1 MPSRQPT
8 RLPRPNQPANMPS
21 LINGKFQLP
30 ALDLKF
36 GSLTD
41 GTDIPPPL
49 PSPIEEEQSETPQ
62 PAAGDAAKSSTAANG
77 TQTSPAATKA
87 NGNKRSAE
95 NVPLPGSPT
104 SIRTGQGSIRR
115 LLSRNRLDSAF
126 ANGETAAGDAGV
138 QALKRPDSRPT
149 SRSNASVTTEKQ
161 SKRASGF
168 FRRFRSSHDA
178 TENSRPSRLSTSN
191 ENEKPPI
198 SSPRSRGPPPPMIP
212 EFKALGSKVD
222 LDGEQGSLGDDL
234 FKNIK

>member
-1 MPSRQPT
+1 
-8 RLPRPNQPANMPS
+8 MPS
-21 LINGKFQLP
+21 LISGKFQLP

-49 PSPIEEEQSETPQ
+49 PSPVEEEKPETPK
-62 PAAGDAAKSSTAANG
+62 PAAEDATKSSTAANG
-77 TQTSPAATKA
+77 AETKA

-95 NVPLPGSPT
+95 EVPLPSSPT
-104 SIRTGQGSIRR
+104 SIRTAQGSIRR
-115 LLSRNRLDSAF
+115 LLSRNRLDSAY

-149 SRSNASVTTEKQ
+149 SRSNASITTEKQ

-168 FRRFRSSHDA
+168 FRRFRNSHDA
-178 TENSRPSRLSTSN
+178 TENRPSRLSMSN
-191 ENEKPPI
+191 ENEKPGI
-198 SSPRSRGPPPPMIP
+198 SSPKSRGPPPPMIP

>member
-1 MPSRQPT
+1 
-8 RLPRPNQPANMPS
+8 MPS

-49 PSPIEEEQSETPQ
+49 PSPIEEEKPETPK
-62 PAAGDAAKSSTAANG
+62 PAAEDATKSSTATNG
-77 TQTSPAATKA
+77 TQTSPAVTRA

-95 NVPLPGSPT
+95 EVPLPSSPT

-115 LLSRNRLDSAF
+115 LLSRNRLDSAY

-168 FRRFRSSHDA
+168 FRRFRGSHDA
-178 TENSRPSRLSTSN
+178 TENRPSRLSTSN
-191 ENEKPPI
+191 ENEKPGI
-198 SSPRSRGPPPPMIP
+198 SSPKSRGPPPPMIP
-212 EFKALGSKVD
+212 EFRALGSKVD

>member
-1 MPSRQPT
+1 
-8 RLPRPNQPANMPS
+8 MPS

-36 GSLTD
+36 GSLTE

-49 PSPIEEEQSETPQ
+49 PSPIQEEQPETPQ
-62 PAAGDAAKSSTAANG
+62 PAAGGAAKSSTATNG
-77 TQTSPAATKA
+77 TQTSPAAARA
-87 NGNKRSAE
+87 NGNKQSAE
-95 NVPLPGSPT
+95 DVPLPGSPT
-104 SIRTGQGSIRR
+104 SVRTGQGSIRP
-115 LLSRNRLDSAF
+115 
-126 ANGETAAGDAGV
+126 GDAGV

-149 SRSNASVTTEKQ
+149 SRSNASIATDKH

-178 TENSRPSRLSTSN
+178 TETTRPSRLSTSN
-191 ENEKPPI
+191 ENEKPAI
-198 SSPRSRGPPPPMIP
+198 SSPRGPPPPMIP

>member
-1 MPSRQPT
+1 
-8 RLPRPNQPANMPS
+8 MPS

-36 GSLTD
+36 GSLTE

-49 PSPIEEEQSETPQ
+49 PSPIEEEKPEAPK
-62 PAAGDAAKSSTAANG
+62 PAAEDAAKSSTATNGTSPAVTNANG
-77 TQTSPAATKA
+77 T
-87 NGNKRSAE
+87 KRSAE
-95 NVPLPGSPT
+95 DVPLPSSPT

-115 LLSRNRLDSAF
+115 LLSRNRLDSAY
-126 ANGETAAGDAGV
+126 ANGDTAAGDAGV
-138 QALKRPDSRPT
+138 QALRKPDSRPT

-178 TENSRPSRLSTSN
+178 TDNTRPSRLSTSN
-191 ENEKPPI
+191 ENEKPGI
-198 SSPRSRGPPPPMIP
+198 SSPKSRGPPPPMIP

>member
-1 MPSRQPT
+1 MPSF
-8 RLPRPNQPANMPS
+8 
-21 LINGKFQLP
+21 INGKFQLP

-49 PSPIEEEQSETPQ
+49 PSPKEEEKPETPK
-62 PAAGDAAKSSTAANG
+62 PAAEDATKSSTATNG
-77 TQTSPAATKA
+77 TQTSPAVTKA

-95 NVPLPGSPT
+95 EVPLPSSPT
-104 SIRTGQGSIRR
+104 SIRTGQGSIRP
-115 LLSRNRLDSAF
+115 
-126 ANGETAAGDAGV
+126 GDAGV

-149 SRSNASVTTEKQ
+149 SRSNASVITEKQ

-168 FRRFRSSHDA
+168 FRRFRGSHDA
-178 TENSRPSRLSTSN
+178 TENRPSRLSTSN
-191 ENEKPPI
+191 ENEKPAI
-198 SSPRSRGPPPPMIP
+198 SSPRGPPPPMIP

-234 FKNIK
+234 FKNIQ

>member
-1 MPSRQPT
+1 
-8 RLPRPNQPANMPS
+8 MPS

-36 GSLTD
+36 GSLTE

-49 PSPIEEEQSETPQ
+49 PSPIEEEKSETPQ
-62 PAAGDAAKSSTAANG
+62 PAAGDAAKSSTATNG
-77 TQTSPAATKA
+77 TQTSPAVNRA
-87 NGNKRSAE
+87 NGNKQSAE
-95 NVPLPGSPT
+95 DVPLPSSPT

-115 LLSRNRLDSAF
+115 LLSRHRLDSAY

-138 QALKRPDSRPT
+138 QALKKPDSRPT

-178 TENSRPSRLSTSN
+178 TENTRPSRLSTSN
-191 ENEKPPI
+191 ENEKPPM
-198 SSPRSRGPPPPMIP
+198 SPRSRGPPPPMIP

>member
-1 MPSRQPT
+1 
-8 RLPRPNQPANMPS
+8 MPS

-36 GSLTD
+36 GSLTE

-49 PSPIEEEQSETPQ
+49 PSPIEEEKPEAPKTT
-62 PAAGDAAKSSTAANG
+62 ADDATKSTTATNG
-77 TQTSPAATKA
+77 TQTSPAVTNA
-87 NGNKRSAE
+87 NGTKRSAE
-95 NVPLPGSPT
+95 DVPLPGSPT

-115 LLSRNRLDSAF
+115 LLSRNRLDSAY
-126 ANGETAAGDAGV
+126 ANGDTAAGDAGV

-149 SRSNASVTTEKQ
+149 SRSNASVTTERQ

-178 TENSRPSRLSTSN
+178 TDSTRPSRLSTST
-191 ENEKPPI
+191 ENEKPGI
-198 SSPRSRGPPPPMIP
+198 SSPKSRGPPPPMIP

>member
-1 MPSRQPT
+1 
-8 RLPRPNQPANMPS
+8 MPS

-36 GSLTD
+36 GSLTE

-49 PSPIEEEQSETPQ
+49 PSPIQEEQPDTPQ
-62 PAAGDAAKSSTAANG
+62 PAAGDAAKSSTATNG

-95 NVPLPGSPT
+95 EVPLPGSPT

-115 LLSRNRLDSAF
+115 LLSRNRLDSAY

-138 QALKRPDSRPT
+138 QALKKPDSRPT
-149 SRSNASVTTEKQ
+149 SRSNASITTEKR

-168 FRRFRSSHDA
+168 FSRFRSSHDA
-178 TENSRPSRLSTSN
+178 TENTRPSRLSTSN
-191 ENEKPPI
+191 ENEKPGI
-198 SSPRSRGPPPPMIP
+198 SSPRGPPPPMIP

>member
-1 MPSRQPT
+1 
-8 RLPRPNQPANMPS
+8 MPS

-36 GSLTD
+36 GSLTE

-49 PSPIEEEQSETPQ
+49 PSPIQEEQPETKQ
-62 PAAGDAAKSSTAANG
+62 PAAKDATKSSTATNG
-77 TQTSPAATKA
+77 TQTSPAAARA
-87 NGNKRSAE
+87 NGNKQSAE
-95 NVPLPGSPT
+95 DVPLPGSPT
-104 SIRTGQGSIRR
+104 SIRT
-115 LLSRNRLDSAF
+115 
-126 ANGETAAGDAGV
+126 AGDAGV

-178 TENSRPSRLSTSN
+178 TENARPSRLSTSN
-191 ENEKPPI
+191 ENEKPAI
-198 SSPRSRGPPPPMIP
+198 SSPKSRGPPPPMIP

-222 LDGEQGSLGDDL
+222 LDGEKGSLGDDL

>member
-1 MPSRQPT
+1 
-8 RLPRPNQPANMPS
+8 MPS

-30 ALDLKF
+30 ALNLKF
-36 GSLTD
+36 GSLTE

-49 PSPIEEEQSETPQ
+49 PSPTEEEKPETPK
-62 PAAGDAAKSSTAANG
+62 PAAADDTKSSTATNG
-77 TQTSPAATKA
+77 TQTSPAVPNA
-87 NGNKRSAE
+87 NGAKRSAE
-95 NVPLPGSPT
+95 VVPLPGSPT

-126 ANGETAAGDAGV
+126 ANGDTAIGDAGV

-178 TENSRPSRLSTSN
+178 ADNTRPSRLSTSN
-191 ENEKPPI
+191 ENENERPAI
-198 SSPRSRGPPPPMIP
+198 SSPKSRGPPPPMIP

>member
-1 MPSRQPT
+1 
-8 RLPRPNQPANMPS
+8 MPS

-36 GSLTD
+36 GSLTE

-49 PSPIEEEQSETPQ
+49 PSPKEEEKPEAPKPTPE
-62 PAAGDAAKSSTAANG
+62 DAAKSPTAANG
-77 TQTSPAATKA
+77 TQTSPAVTNA
-87 NGNKRSAE
+87 NGTKRSAE
-95 NVPLPGSPT
+95 DVPLPGSPT
-104 SIRTGQGSIRR
+104 SVRTGQGSIRP
-115 LLSRNRLDSAF
+115 
-126 ANGETAAGDAGV
+126 GDAGV

-178 TENSRPSRLSTSN
+178 TDNTRPSRLSTSN
-191 ENEKPPI
+191 ENEKPGI
-198 SSPRSRGPPPPMIP
+198 SSPKSRGPPPPMIP